1 MPVATLHQFSTA
13 ALATYAG
20 SSATHGS
27 PATHF
32 QQKNFLHFLTDI
44 LPVDK
49 FQPDTNS
56 VEDYVERVSRQIAG
70 NLIGK
75 ARQQLI
81 DTVEKQGEGKKMIG
95 LVVNLFA
102 AGFFMDAGN
111 MEALYKRLRGECEGW
126 EKNYLVDVDALAF
139 LSLSF
144 QLGITIVKRD
154 CAVEGHSRRAHPK
167 RTPSRLSTY
176 QTSEQAEQCRRP
188 DQPL

>member
-1 MPVATLHQFSTA
+1 VPVATLHEFSTA

-20 SSATHGS
+20 SSATHGCS
-27 PATHF
+27 ATHF

-56 VEDYVERVSRQIAG
+56 VEDYVEKVSRQIAG

-111 MEALYKRLRGECEGW
+111 MEALYKRRFRCKCEGW
-126 EKNYLVDVDALAF
+126 EKNYLGDDF
-139 LSLSF
+139 PYFIFS
-144 QLGITIVKRD
+144 TRHND
-154 CAVEGHSRRAHPK
+154 CE
-167 RTPSRLSTY
+167 TRL
-176 QTSEQAEQCRRP
+176 CC
-188 DQPL
+188 